1 MRRPWIALALLLV
14 VGAGVAQPVVVL
26 TTPSA
31 VSLQTFAPTSMPV
44 RLSAGPD
51 GGTTLGANQT
61 SSQSS
66 VTGGVV
72 AAQTHHVAT
81 ATSTLAASHR
91 IRLRLVSATGGTADC
106 TECTVQLRQGGTTSA
121 QVSYVNGALSGSG
134 TGPWI
139 SVGAAGSGS
148 EAWSLYTV
156 SRAKVVVDATAT
168 FTYALDIVPS
178 TTESPRVEYGNVRVV
193 FQV

>member
-1 MRRPWIALALLLV
+1 MRRSWLGLMLLLV
-14 VGAGVAQPVVVL
+14 MGAQAQPLVAL
-26 TTPSA
+26 TTPSTLA
-31 VSLQTFAPTSMPV
+31 LQTFAPSEMPV
-44 RLSAGPD
+44 RLTAGPD

-66 VTGGVV
+66 VAGGVV
-72 AAQTHHVAT
+72 TAQTHHVAT
-81 ATSTLAASHR
+81 ATSTLLTAHR
-91 IRLRLVSATGGTADC
+91 IRLRLISATGGTAEC
-106 TECTVQLRQGGTTSA
+106 NECTVQLRQGGTTSA
-121 QVSYVNGALSGSG
+121 QVSYANGALSGSG
-134 TGPWI
+134 TGPWV

-156 SRAKVVVDATAT
+156 THAKVVADSSAT

-178 TTESPRVEYGNVRVV
+178 TTESPRVEYANVRVV